1 MPRTITPFE
10 AVPDATREAAV
21 RAIAGRL
28 ASQKEEVARRVVDCS
43 VREIVDYETPGD
55 RHLLGEAFT
64 AALEHVEVLVASL
77 ESGKPVPDKYLER
90 LRQLAARRLHQ
101 GVPLESVLHAA
112 RLWEMVTWDAVRRL
126 ARSGFPK
133 EQEAALD
140 IGTRILRMA
149 AHIST
154 TVTDAYLDELTDRGL
169 LRRDLLDALLTAKG
183 DGGSALRLARM
194 LRVRLADNY
203 VVVVVRGEGV
213 EVGDARE
220 QPPAARS
227 RLDRIVEETR
237 RHVRPSAGSLLT
249 GMRNGDLVVLYPATA
264 PSDLDAVRQDC
275 AALAAALG
283 AESSSIGMSGWH
295 EGRSAIGIAYAEA
308 KDAVEIAASAG
319 IRGRAVRLDEVL
331 VDRLLESS
339 ESAQR
344 ILKETLRPL
353 LNYDAARKTAL
364 VPTLRAYLD
373 ARLNVTKSAEVLFVN
388 PNTIVYRLRRI
399 KELSGRDP
407 HDPDDLLVL
416 SLAIKMAD
424 LHPEEMTATR

>member
-1 MPRTITPFE
+1 
-10 AVPDATREAAV
+10 VPDAARDAAV

-28 ASQKEEVARRVVDCS
+28 ESQKEELAQRVVDSS
-43 VREIVDYETPGD
+43 VAEIVDYETPGD
-55 RHLLGEAFT
+55 RNLLGEEFN
-64 AALEHVEVLVASL
+64 AALAHVEALVASL
-77 ESGKPVPDKYLER
+77 ESTKPVPDEYLEG

-101 GVPLESVLHAA
+101 GVPLESFLHAN
-112 RLWEMVTWDAVRRL
+112 RLWEIICWEAVRRV
-126 ARSGFPK
+126 ARTDFPQ
-133 EQEAALD
+133 EQEAALE
-140 IGTRILRMA
+140 IGSRILQLADR
-149 AHIST
+149 IST
-154 TVTDAYLDELTDRGL
+154 VVTDAYLDELTDRGL

-183 DGGSALRLARM
+183 EGGVTLRLARM

-237 RHVRPSAGSLLT
+237 RNVRPSGGTLLT
-249 GMRNGDLVVLYPATA
+249 GMRNGDLVVIYPTAA

-283 AESSSIGMSGWH
+283 PDISIGMSGWH
-295 EGRSAIGIAYAEA
+295 EGRSAVGIAYAEA
-308 KDAVEIAASAG
+308 KDAVEIALRAG
-319 IRGRAVRLDEVL
+319 IRGRAVGLDEVV
-331 VDRLLESS
+331 VDHLLASS

-344 ILKETLRPL
+344 ILKSTLRPL
-353 LNYDAARKTAL
+353 VNYDAARGSAL

-373 ARLNVTKSAEVLFVN
+373 ARLNVTKSAEVLYVN
-388 PNTIVYRLRRI
+388 PNTVVYRLRRI

-407 HDPDDLLVL
+407 HNPDDLLVL
-416 SLAIKMAD
+416 SLALKLED
-424 LHPEEMTATR
+424 LHSDTG

>member
-10 AVPDATREAAV
+10 TVPDATREASI

-28 ASQKEEVARRVVDCS
+28 ASQKEEVARRVVDCA

-101 GVPLESVLHAA
+101 GVPLESGLHAA
-112 RLWEMVTWDAVRRL
+112 RLWEMVTWDAVRSL
-126 ARSGFPK
+126 ARSGFTK

-140 IGTRILRMA
+140 IGTRILRLA

-183 DGGSALRLARM
+183 DGRSAQRLARM

-213 EVGDARE
+213 EFGDARE

-227 RLDRIVEETR
+227 RLDRLVEETR
-237 RHVRPSAGSLLT
+237 RHVRPSAGSLLA
-249 GMRNGDLVVLYPATA
+249 GMRGGDLVVLYPATA
-264 PSDLDAVRQDC
+264 PTDLDAGRQDR
-275 AALAAALG
+275 AALPAPPGGGGSCLG
-283 AESSSIGMSGWH
+283 GSGRAP
-295 EGRSAIGIAYAEA
+295 GGGAGGVAYARA
-308 KDAVEIAASAG
+308 
-319 IRGRAVRLDEVL
+319 RG
-331 VDRLLESS
+331 
-339 ESAQR
+339 
-344 ILKETLRPL
+344 
-353 LNYDAARKTAL
+353 
-364 VPTLRAYLD
+364 
-373 ARLNVTKSAEVLFVN
+373 
-388 PNTIVYRLRRI
+388 
-399 KELSGRDP
+399 G
-407 HDPDDLLVL
+407 
-416 SLAIKMAD
+416 
-424 LHPEEMTATR
+424 